1 MPEIERTD
9 LPADL
14 DRLADRA
21 IRPGVLITAYE
32 GDRLR
37 LAAAELRRCY
47 EVLKERGIPDRREG

>member
-1 MPEIERTD
+1 MPTVERSD

-14 DRLADRA
+14 DRLAARA
-21 IRPGVLITAYE
+21 IRGGVLITAHE

-47 EVLKERGIPDRREG
+47 EVLKERGIPDRE